1 MISTANNRK
10 EQQMRNKHHINNDY
24 YEVINDRKVLKDG
37 RRYHAGSVLLMDSAT
52 PRHPGFPRVKTA
64 DGNDLSF
71 HKPGW
76 RLAATHDADPPE
88 FSYGVTA
95 ADRQAIIDARQQ
107 YEGGTSVTRKPGRCI
122 ARPLSPVPSCTRARC
137 AGARSCNKSLSSR
150 YLRFIACFYFVY
162 RSSQRHADYC
172 AHSSSTA
179 LFDLGALGHGLVV
192 LYCSRAS
199 ASASLSFNFRKAT

>member
-10 EQQMRNKHHINNDY
+10 EKQMRNKHHINNDD
-24 YEVINDRKVLKDG
+24 YEVINGRKVLKDG

-76 RLAATHDADPPE
+76 RLAATHDADLAE

-107 YEGGTSVTRKPGRCI
+107 YEDELTSAWQHDARRKVQARNAKGQESGTYEEEEEDGS
-122 ARPLSPVPSCTRARC
+122 
-137 AGARSCNKSLSSR
+137 
-150 YLRFIACFYFVY
+150 
-162 RSSQRHADYC
+162 
-172 AHSSSTA
+172 
-179 LFDLGALGHGLVV
+179 
-192 LYCSRAS
+192 
-199 ASASLSFNFRKAT
+199 